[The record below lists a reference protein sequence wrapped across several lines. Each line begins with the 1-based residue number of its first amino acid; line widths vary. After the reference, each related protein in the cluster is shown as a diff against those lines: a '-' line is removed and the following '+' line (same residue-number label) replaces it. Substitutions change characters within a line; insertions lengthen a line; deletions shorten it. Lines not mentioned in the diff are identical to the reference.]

1 MNSPTKSRSV
11 TRKTMIKRLYIL
23 FAFIVGISLLTK
35 AQDIPDPMQPR
46 RIVNDF
52 TGLFSKQEQASLER
66 KLRNFNDSTSTQIA
80 VVVVPTLNGYDIN
93 DYAARLGEKW
103 GVGQKGKDNG
113 IVLLVK
119 PKTNRERGEVAI
131 SVGYGLE
138 GVIPDVIASRIIRN
152 EIIPEFQQDKYY
164 RGVDKAL
171 TVLMDLSKGEYT
183 ADEYKKK
190 SEGGIADFIIGFI
203 IFAVLLLLIFRRRGG
218 GGYSPGH
225 SSGGGFFIFP
235 MGGFGGG
242 SSSGGFGGFSSG
254 GGSFG
259 GFGGGSFGGGGS
271 SGSW

>member
-1 MNSPTKSRSV
+1 
-11 TRKTMIKRLYIL
+11 MIKRLFIL
-23 FAFIVGISLLTK
+23 FAFITGTLFTVQ
-35 AQDIPDPMQPR
+35 AQDIPEPMSPK

-52 TGLFSKQEQASLER
+52 TGLFSTQEREALEK
-66 KLRNFNDSTSTQIA
+66 KLVNFNTNSSTQIA
-80 VVVVPTLNGYDIN
+80 VVTVPSLNGYDIN

-113 IVLLVK
+113 IVILIK
-119 PKTNRERGEVAI
+119 PKSGREKGEVAI

-138 GVIPDVIASRIIRN
+138 GVVPDITASRIIRN
-152 EIIPEFQQDKYY
+152 EIIPAFQADNYY
-164 RGVDKAL
+164 NGIDKA
-171 TVLMDLSKGEYT
+171 TDVLIDLSKGEYT

-190 SEGGIADFIIGFI
+190 SEGSPLDIMIGVI
-203 IFAVLLLLIFRRRGG
+203 IFAIILSLIYRKRGG

-225 SSGGGFFIFP
+225 TSGSGGFFIFP
-235 MGGFGGG
+235 MGG

>member
-1 MNSPTKSRSV
+1 
-11 TRKTMIKRLYIL
+11 MIKRLIL
-23 FAFIVGISLLTK
+23 FLTLVAGISLSSR
-35 AQDIPDPMQPR
+35 AQDIPEPMKPR

-52 TGLFSKQEQASLER
+52 TGLFSKQEQAALER
-66 KLRNFNDSTSTQIA
+66 KLRDFNDSTSTQIA
-80 VVVVPTLNGYDIN
+80 VVTVPALDGYDIN

-113 IVLLVK
+113 IVLLIK
-119 PKTNRERGEVAI
+119 PKNNRESGQVAI

-138 GVIPDVIASRIIRN
+138 GVIPDVIRLPRHPQRDYSRFPAR
-152 EIIPEFQQDKYY
+152 ELLQ
-164 RGVDKAL
+164 GVDKAL
-171 TVLMDLSKGEYT
+171 TVLTDLSKGEYT

-190 SEGGIADFIIGFI
+190 SEGGGIFDIIIGII
-203 IFAVLLLLIFRRRGG
+203 IFAVLLSLIFRRRGG

-225 SSGGGFFIFP
+225 TSGGGFFIFP